1 MSDSVKCFYCS
12 NLNEIQESEQLLLKH
27 GPIWLKCSKCKKNL
41 QLETVYIKPVVKAF
55 PARIE
60 LMRDR
65 RGHEYTDKSME
76 MIRSQAVG
84 VLDTEELLRK
94 FENE

>member
-1 MSDSVKCFYCS
+1 M
-12 NLNEIQESEQLLLKH
+12 LLTH

-41 QLETVYIKPVVKAF
+41 QLETVYIKPVIKAF

-65 RGHEYTDKSME
+65 RGVDYTNKKME
-76 MIRSQAVG
+76 EIRSQAVG
-84 VLDTEELLRK
+84 VLDTEELLRT